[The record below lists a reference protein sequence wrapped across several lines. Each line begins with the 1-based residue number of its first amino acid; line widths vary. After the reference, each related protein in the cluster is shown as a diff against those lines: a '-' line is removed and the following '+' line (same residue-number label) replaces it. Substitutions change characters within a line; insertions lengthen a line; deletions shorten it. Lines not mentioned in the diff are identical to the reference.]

1 MGKCDKCLNSRPI
14 MSENGLH
21 RVCGLSDE
29 KAAMNC
35 LMGKKSERVVIYPDE
50 YENTAKGE

>member
-21 RVCGLSDE
+21 RVCGLRDE
-29 KAAMNC
+29 QEAIGC
-35 LMGKKSERVVIYPDE
+35 LTGKLDSSVILRKDSGDG
-50 YENTAKGE
+50 K

>member
-21 RVCGLSDE
+21 RVCGLRNEDDAI
-29 KAAMNC
+29 KC
-35 LMGKKSERVVIYPDE
+35 LTGKEDMRVVLYKDTDSDP
-50 YENTAKGE
+50 T